1 MPERAILRDR
11 FSQMLQTAESAAAEY
26 QRLSLDAPADDQRI
40 ELQRLAQR
48 ELRNVE
54 LTERLLEIVEE

>member
-11 FSQMLQTAESAAAEY
+11 FTQMQATAASAAAEY
-26 QRLSLDAPADDQRI
+26 QRLAQAADSDQQGV
-40 ELQRLAQR
+40 LQRLASK